1 MIINNKIGIA
11 TVFYNPNIL
20 SIELFKSLADHGYV
34 VAIANN
40 GIGQDDLNLIS
51 QHKNI
56 TIVGTGINIGLAKGM
71 NDAINSILENNI
83 KIEAIALFDQDSKPD
98 IILPELLYKSY
109 NENYVALNL
118 ACIGPILIDEKI
130 SLNRIHK
137 LKTLSEVTTIA
148 TSGTLISRK
157 NYKKVGPLKDDFF
170 IDCIDHEWCFR
181 AKSMGLKVYVDNKI
195 EMKHNMGEAGID
207 WFGTYKPIYRS
218 PVRHYYIV
226 RNTLAM
232 LRTQYV
238 PMRWKAVEVLKLIR
252 RIVFYIIFS
261 DNRVKTFKNIFQAFS
276 DGLTGKMG
284 VKN

>member
-1 MIINNKIGIA
+1 MIISNKIGIA

-20 SIELFKSLADHGYV
+20 SIELFKSLADHGYI

-56 TIVGTGINIGLAKGM
+56 IIVGTGINIGLAKGM
-71 NDAINSILENNI
+71 NDAINSIFESNF
-83 KIEAIALFDQDSKPD
+83 KIEAVTLFDQDSKPD
-98 IILPELLYKSY
+98 TILPELLYKSY
-109 NENYVALNL
+109 NEYYEKLNL

-130 SLNRIHK
+130 SLNRTNK
-137 LKTLSEVTTIA
+137 LKTLNEVITIA

-181 AKSMGLKVYVDNKI
+181 ARSMGLKVYVDNKI
-195 EMKHNMGEAGID
+195 EMKHNMGEDGMD
-207 WFGTYKPIYRS
+207 WFGVYKPIYRS

-232 LRTQYV
+232 FRIQYV
-238 PMRWKAVEVLKLIR
+238 PMRWKTQEFLKLIR
-252 RIVFYIIFS
+252 RIIFYVIFS
-261 DNRVKTFKNIFQAFS
+261 NNRVQTLKNIIQAFS
-276 DGLTGKMG
+276 DGLSGKMG